1 MKKIEAIIR
10 SSKFDEVKEALHEI
24 GITFFSYYDVVGV
37 GNEIKKADHSY
48 RGTVYDSSYIP
59 RRALSIVVRD
69 INLRKT
75 VDCILATA
83 YTGETGDGRIFVTP
97 VEEAWKIRTKVNGD
111 DSLKGETEK

>member
-10 SSKFDEVKEALHEI
+10 SSKFNDVKDALHNI
-24 GITFFSYYDVVGV
+24 GISFFSYYDVVGV

-69 INLRKT
+69 INVRKT
-75 VDCILATA
+75 VDCLLESAF
-83 YTGETGDGRIFVTP
+83 TGETGDGRIFVIS

>member
-10 SSKFDEVKEALHEI
+10 SSKFDEVKEALHNI
-24 GITFFSYYDVVGV
+24 DISFFSYYDVVGV

-69 INLRKT
+69 VNLRKT
-75 VDCILATA
+75 VDCILSSA

-111 DSLKGETEK
+111 ESLKGNAEI

>member
-10 SSKFDEVKEALHEI
+10 SSKFDEVKEALHQI
-24 GITFFSYYDVVGV
+24 DISFFTYYDVVGV

-59 RRALSIVVRD
+59 RRALTIVVRD
-69 INLRKT
+69 KNLRKT
-75 VDCILATA
+75 VDCILETA
-83 YTGETGDGRIFVTP
+83 YTGETGDGRIFVTS

-111 DSLKGETEK
+111 DSLKGESEK

>member
-10 SSKFDEVKEALHEI
+10 ASKFDEVKEALHEI

-59 RRALSIVVRD
+59 RRALSIVVRE
-69 INLRKT
+69 INVRKT
-75 VDCILATA
+75 VDSLLASA
-83 YTGETGDGRIFVTP
+83 YTGETGDGRIFVLP

-111 DSLKGETEK
+111 DSLKGEAEK

>member
-10 SSKFDEVKEALHEI
+10 SSKFDEVKEALHLI
-24 GITFFSYYDVVGV
+24 DISFFSYYDVVGV

-59 RRALSIVVRD
+59 RRALTIVVRD

-75 VDCILATA
+75 VECILA
-83 YTGETGDGRIFVTP
+83 DGRIFVTP

-111 DSLKGETEK
+111 DSLKGEAEK